1 MKRILFIALAISI
14 LFVANTSAKEKA
26 SAEATNAVAT
36 VSTKS
41 LSGMVLDKL
50 TSESL
55 AGAVITV
62 IGQKV
67 YSDLDG
73 NFTLTNICDGKC
85 EIKVSLISYKDQTL
99 EVDTRD
105 LKSLKINLSQQ

>member
-1 MKRILFIALAISI
+1 MKRILFIALAVSI
-14 LFVANTSAKEKA
+14 LFVTNTSAKEKA

-62 IGQKV
+62 NGQKV

-73 NFTLTNICDGKC
+73 NFTLNNICVGKC

-99 EVDTRD
+99 EVDTRN
-105 LKSLKINLSQQ
+105 LKSLNIKLSQQ

>member
-1 MKRILFIALAISI
+1 MNRTLFIVLAVSF
-14 LFVANTSAKEKA
+14 LFAVNVSAKSKVSPEANT
-26 SAEATNAVAT
+26 AVAT
-36 VSTKS
+36 VATKS
-41 LSGMVLDKL
+41 LSGMVVDKQ

-62 IGQKV
+62 NGQKV

-85 EIKVSLISYKDQTL
+85 EIKVSLISYQEKVI
-99 EVDTRD
+99 EVDTKK
-105 LKSLKINLSQQ
+105 LKSLNITLSQR